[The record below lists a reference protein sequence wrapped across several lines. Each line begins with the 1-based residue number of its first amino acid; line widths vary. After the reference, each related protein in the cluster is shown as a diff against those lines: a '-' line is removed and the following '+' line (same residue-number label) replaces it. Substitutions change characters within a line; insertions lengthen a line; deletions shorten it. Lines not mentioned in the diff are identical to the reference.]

1 LSASYDLAF
10 SSVRIRES
18 RGIVN
23 ACWLLTGAIALWGL
37 TFSRSPFLWM
47 FCVVCLPLALELA
60 GGRKIR
66 PIAAAFLGLFWAA
79 IFLSILTADL
89 NLQSLDEIP
98 WESTAIVNSLL
109 ALFAIAL
116 GYRFGARAFYHGS
129 FNHSYDVPLNP
140 RKVLISY
147 WCAFFL
153 AAGLTGLAAFVPS
166 FTQGILALKG
176 IELLLLYM
184 FAAQSFASGQNY
196 AWLLT
201 AVVAEIVLGSIGY
214 IASYQLPLIV
224 VLAAAINSS
233 SSRWSPDKIV
243 IGALFASA
251 LLYVSVVWTA
261 IKADYRFWLENGD
274 PQITGQTGERIQ
286 WIWNRID
293 SGSINYRETVIRLAN
308 RIGYTRFYA
317 VALPRMETSSY
328 EGTSYWL
335 LAIENVLKPRFLFP
349 DKPALDDTKI
359 TAELTGFQFGPS
371 VSVSTGFVAQAHSDF
386 GFPLMYAPITL
397 VGFLMG
403 AIGGYFQS
411 RKASVFAKDG
421 FMAAALVYKFTYES
435 NIDKAIGGL
444 LLSTLALLATFWLL
458 YPSFERWAREDSP

>member
-1 LSASYDLAF
+1 MAF
-10 SSVRIRES
+10 PSERMRES
-18 RGIVN
+18 RNLVN
-23 ACWLLTGAIALWGL
+23 VCWLLTGGIAVWGL

-89 NLQSLDEIP
+89 NSQSLDEMP

-116 GYRFGARAFYHGS
+116 GYRFGARAFRLGS
-129 FNHSYDVPLNP
+129 FGYSYDVPLNP

-153 AAGLTGLAAFVPS
+153 AASLTGLAALVPS
-166 FTQGILALKG
+166 FAQAVLALKG

-261 IKADYRFWLENGD
+261 IKPEYRFWLKYED
-274 PQITGQTGERIQ
+274 PRITEQTDERIQ
-286 WIWNRID
+286 WIWNRIN
-293 SGSINYRETVIRLAN
+293 SGSINYNEAVIRLAN

-317 VALPRMETSSY
+317 VALPRMESHSY
-328 EGTSYWL
+328 EGTSYWR
-335 LAIENVLKPRFLFP
+335 LAIENVLEPRFIFP
-349 DKPALDDTKI
+349 DKPPLDDTKI
-359 TAELTGFQFGPS
+359 TAELTGFQFGPT

-386 GFPLMYAPITL
+386 GFPLMYAPIAL
-397 VGFLMG
+397 VGVLMG

-411 RKASVFAKDG
+411 RKASQFARDG

-444 LLSTLALLATFWLL
+444 LLSTLALVATFWFL
-458 YPSFERWAREDSP
+458 YPRFEQWASEEHTLS